1 MRIGDYRVDPEIDE
15 ISRDGVVTKL
25 EPRGMSL
32 LLCLAKHAGQVMSV
46 DRLLEEVWKDVVVNP
61 DSVYQTVT
69 TLRRS
74 LKDDAKDP
82 KYIVNVV
89 RRGYRLIAPVSPWG
103 EDSAAAP
110 GTIATVPLVAT
121 DCEQRAAASNSD
133 GPAALPRVTGTANP
147 SIPPPASD
155 AAVEVDPAQRVQIA
169 VPPRTG
175 HGRYIVPL
183 TALVLALVGA
193 AVVLVWISKEPSRES
208 AAMVTPSFS
217 PPLNS
222 IAVLPFVNMSGDKN
236 QEYFSD
242 GLSEELINLLTKVPE
257 LRVPARTS
265 SFYFKGK
272 QVTIVD
278 IAKSLGVAHVLE
290 GSVRKSGNTL
300 RITAQLVR
308 VDNGYHVW
316 SETYDRKLDDIFE
329 TEDEIAGAVVTALRA
344 HLLPIQHPSDQEELR
359 AANFAAYDQYLQGRQ
374 SYNQGDAAGYQRAVT
389 AFRAA
394 THLDARYAPAYADL
408 ALAQFWLTD
417 DSASGDPADDDRGL
431 AAAEQA
437 VALAPGLA
445 AGYSARGVL
454 RAALRF
460 DFAGAQADLDKA
472 VALGRGDANILHGS
486 AILLAVLGKLPAAI
500 AREEQALALDP
511 LSGEI
516 CMRLGFF
523 LAANQQLPQARRLY
537 EKALVIAPNSDR
549 ARFNLGELELLEH
562 QPERALVFFR
572 QTALLGLSSVGQ
584 AQAEY
589 SLGHVE
595 ASQRVLEQ
603 LIAKR
608 KDSPG
613 LIARVYAWRGEKDQA
628 FEWAERAVEQRDNAL
643 IWIKIDNDFRTLRDD
658 PRFRAL
664 LRKMNLPE

>member
-1 MRIGDYRVDPEIDE
+1 LRIGNYRVDPAIDE

-46 DRLLEEVWKDVVVNP
+46 DRLLEEVWKDVVVGP

-89 RRGYRLIAPVSPWG
+89 RRGYRLIAPVSPW
-103 EDSAAAP
+103 EEKSTSAP
-110 GTIATVPLVAT
+110 GTTATIPLVAT
-121 DCEQRAAASNSD
+121 DSEQR
-133 GPAALPRVTGTANP
+133 VP
-147 SIPPPASD
+147 SIPPSASD
-155 AAVEVDPAQRVQIA
+155 AAVEADPAREPEPEDARRQVA
-169 VPPRTG
+169 VAPRTG
-175 HGRYIVPL
+175 HPRYIVPL
-183 TALVLALVGA
+183 TVLALALVGA
-193 AVVLVWISKEPSRES
+193 AVVRVWISKEPSRLS
-208 AAMVTPSFS
+208 TALVTPSFS
-217 PPLNS
+217 PPPNS
-222 IAVLPFVNMSGDKN
+222 IAVLPFVNLSGDKD

-242 GLSEELINLLTKVPE
+242 GLSEELIDLLTKVPE

-272 QVTIVD
+272 QATIGD
-278 IAKSLGVAHVLE
+278 IAKALGVAHVLE

-329 TEDEIAGAVVTALRA
+329 IQDEIAGAVVTALRA
-344 HLLPIQHPSDQEELR
+344 HLLPMPQPSDQEELGT
-359 AANFAAYDQYLQGRQ
+359 ANLAAYNQYLKGRQ

-394 THLDARYAPAYADL
+394 TELDPRYAAAYTDL

-417 DSASGDPADDDRGL
+417 DTQSGDLAANAAGDERAL

-445 AGYSARGVL
+445 AGYSARGML
-454 RAALRF
+454 RAALRY
-460 DFAGAQADLDKA
+460 DFAGAQADVDKA
-472 VALGRGDANILHGS
+472 VALSPGDANILHQS
-486 AILLAVLGKLPAAI
+486 AYLLAVFGKLPAAI

-511 LSGEI
+511 LSEEI

-523 LAANQQLPQARRLY
+523 LAANQQLTQARSFY
-537 EKALVIAPNSDR
+537 ERALVIAPNSER
-549 ARFNLGELELLEH
+549 AWANLGELELLEH
-562 QPERALVFFR
+562 QPERALALFR
-572 QTALLGLSSVGQ
+572 RSALLSFILAGE
-584 AQAEY
+584 AKAEY
-589 SLGHVE
+589 SLGHVD
-595 ASQRVLEQ
+595 ASQRALEQ

-608 KDSPG
+608 KEDSPW
-613 LIARVYAWRGEKDQA
+613 LIARVYAWRGENDQA
-628 FEWAERAVEQRDNAL
+628 LEWFERAYEQRDSS
-643 IWIKIDNDFRTLRDD
+643 ITWIKIYNGDRTLRDD
-658 PRFRAL
+658 PRFGTL

>member
-1 MRIGDYRVDPEIDE
+1 
-15 ISRDGVVTKL
+15 
-25 EPRGMSL
+25 MSL

-74 LKDDAKDP
+74 LKDDARDP

-89 RRGYRLIAPVSPWG
+89 RRGYRLIAPVSPW
-103 EDSAAAP
+103 EEKSATAT
-110 GTIATVPLVAT
+110 GTIATIPLVAA
-121 DCEQRAAASNSD
+121 DSEQGAAASNSD
-133 GPAALPRVTGTANP
+133 GPAAPPRVTGTANP
-147 SIPPPASD
+147 SMRPPASD
-155 AAVEVDPAQRVQIA
+155 AAVEVDPAREPEPEAQPRSESAAWVLPSDVPPIRTTEDARRQTA

-175 HGRYIVPL
+175 YRHYVALL
-183 TALVLALVGA
+183 TALALALVGA
-193 AVVLVWISKEPSRES
+193 AVVRVWISKEPPRES

-217 PPLNS
+217 PPPNS
-222 IAVLPFVNMSGDKN
+222 IAVLPFVNISGDKD

-242 GLSEELINLLTKVPE
+242 GLSEELIDLLTKVPE

-265 SFYFKGK
+265 SFFFKGK
-272 QVTIVD
+272 QATIVD
-278 IAKSLGVAHVLE
+278 IAKALGVAYVLE

-300 RITAQLVR
+300 RISAQLVR

-329 TEDEIAGAVVTALRA
+329 TQDEIAGAVVTALRA
-344 HLLPIQHPSDQEELR
+344 HLPMHHLSDQEELR
-359 AANFAAYDQYLQGRQ
+359 TANFAAYDQYLQGRQ
-374 SYNQGDAAGYQRAVT
+374 SYNQGDAGGYQRAVT

-394 THLDARYAPAYADL
+394 THLDARYAAAYADL

-472 VALGRGDANILHGS
+472 VALGPGDANNLHGS

-562 QPERALVFFR
+562 QPERALALFR

-584 AQAEY
+584 AKAEY

-595 ASQRVLEQ
+595 ASQRVLKQ
-603 LIAKR
+603 MIAKR
-608 KDSPG
+608 DFPG
-613 LIARVYAWRGEKDQA
+613 LIARVYAWRGENDQA
-628 FEWAERAVEQRDNAL
+628 FEWADRAVEQRDNGL
-643 IWIKIDNDFRTLRDD
+643 IWLKIDGDFRTLRDD